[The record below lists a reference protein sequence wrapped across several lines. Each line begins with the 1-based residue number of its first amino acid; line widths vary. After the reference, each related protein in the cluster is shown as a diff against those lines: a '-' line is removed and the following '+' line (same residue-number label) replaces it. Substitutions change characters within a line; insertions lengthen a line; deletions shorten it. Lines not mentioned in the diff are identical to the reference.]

1 VHSNTN
7 FAPARTYDNDS
18 NMAPRSKS
26 KAKNSRKPTSGNP
39 MTRRGLISAAAGGAS
54 LLANQAAAQTSGT
67 SRLRLSLACWNYDRT
82 RPLTDGRVPVDGID
96 LTYLTLPVEETFF
109 RMLRHHEFDAA
120 ELSLSS
126 YVLSLSSPNPPFIA
140 IPVFPSRFFRH
151 SCIYVSAKSGIREP
165 KDLIGKRVG
174 TPEYQMTAGVWIRG
188 ILSDEYQVPA
198 QSMSY
203 FTGGEEEPRRD
214 EKIAL
219 SLPPEFKVQPI
230 PLDKTLSQMLE
241 SGELDAFQT
250 ARAPSS
256 FNNGS
261 GKVRRLFENYP
272 AVERDYYLKTKIF
285 PIMHTVVIRRDVYAK
300 YPWVVQSLYKAF
312 VLAQRE
318 VYREL
323 HETAALHYMLPW
335 LLPHVDETEKL
346 MGRDFWPYGLD
357 SNMNTLTT
365 FLRYSHEQG
374 LSKRQ
379 LTPRDLFAPESL
391 ESFKI

>member
-1 VHSNTN
+1 MESDM
-7 FAPARTYDNDS
+7 PS
-18 NMAPRSKS
+18 RSKS
-26 KAKNSRKPTSGNP
+26 KTKNGRKPATANP
-39 MTRRGLISAAAGGAS
+39 MTRRLLISAGGAS
-54 LLANQAAAQTSGT
+54 LLANQGVAQTSG
-67 SRLRLSLACWNYDRT
+67 SSKLRLSLACWNYDRT
-82 RPLTDGRVPVDGID
+82 RPLIDGRVPVDGVD

-109 RMLRHHEFDAA
+109 RMLRHHEFDVA

-140 IPVFPSRFFRH
+140 IPAFPSRFFRH
-151 SCIYVSAKSGIREP
+151 SCIYVSNKSGIREP
-165 KDLIGKRVG
+165 KDLVGKRIG

-198 QSMSY
+198 QSASY
-203 FTGGEEEPRRD
+203 FTGGEEEPGRE

-230 PLDKTLSQMLE
+230 PADKTLSQMLE

-256 FNNGS
+256 FTNGS

-272 AVERDYYLKTKIF
+272 AVEHDYYLKTKIF
-285 PIMHTVVIRRDVYAK
+285 PIMHTIVIRRDVYAK

-335 LLPHVDETEKL
+335 LLPHVEETEKL
-346 MGRDFWPYGLD
+346 MGRDFWPYGLEP
-357 SNMNTLTT
+357 NMNTLIT
-365 FLRYSHEQG
+365 FLRYSREQG

-391 ESFKI
+391 ESFKT